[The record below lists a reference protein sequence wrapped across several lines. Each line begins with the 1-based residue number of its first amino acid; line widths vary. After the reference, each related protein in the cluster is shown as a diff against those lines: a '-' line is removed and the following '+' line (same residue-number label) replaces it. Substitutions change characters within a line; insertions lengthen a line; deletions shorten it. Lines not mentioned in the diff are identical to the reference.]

1 MQTLAKI
8 PTTVFTGFLGAGKTS
23 LIQNLLRHAHGRRIA
38 LIVNEFGEVGVDRE
52 LLLGC
57 GDAACG
63 EDDIVEL
70 ANGCICCTVADDF
83 VPTMQRLLAR
93 VPPPEHIVIETSGL
107 ALPKPLLKAFQWP
120 EIRTRVTVDGV
131 IAVVDAAA
139 VRDGL
144 FASAP
149 DALEAQ
155 RAADPAL
162 DHDSP
167 LEELF
172 EEQLGAAD
180 LVVLNKAD
188 LLAEADWPR
197 SKRGASGA
205 APRRSLC
212 PLRPRR
218 TCRRTCWSGSAPRRR
233 AISPRVP
240 RTTTT
245 ARITSTTISKAS
257 TSSVPAV
264 DELDAFVARVQ
275 SMLGRYDVLR
285 LKGFVAVRGKP
296 MRLVLQGV
304 GDRIQHYFDRAWRSD
319 EARGPPRGDR
329 RARAG
334 SGRDRRRAARLV
346 ATGRLAPAQGAD
358 RNSRRR
364 RRGDR
369 PGPDAGR
376 HRRPVGGGYRD
387 RLPRRGPGQAATGRP
402 EPAPRQPPPAR
413 PSLSVDQYV
422 EQVVGRARLV
432 VLRLLGGRSYWP
444 YGLEQV
450 VAVCRAGAIPLAVLP
465 GDDQPDPELRL
476 EHLARGG
483 VPPALAVSGARRFG
497 QRR

>member
-23 LIQNLLRHAHGRRIA
+23 LIQNLLRHADGRRIA
-38 LIVNEFGEVGVDRE
+38 LIINEFGDIGVDRE

-57 GDAACG
+57 GDAACA

-139 VRDGL
+139 VRDGV

-149 DALEAQ
+149 AALEAQ

-188 LLAEADWPR
+188 LLAEADWPAVEAR
-197 SKRGASGA
+197 VRLELRPGIGLVRAAAAVPAEVLIGLGA
-205 APRRSLC
+205 AAEVDLAS
-212 PLRPRR
+212 RP
-218 TCRRTCWSGSAPRRR
+218 SHHDDGEDHEHDDFESFH
-233 AISPRVP
+233 V
-240 RTTTT
+240 
-245 ARITSTTISKAS
+245 
-257 TSSVPAV
+257 SVPAL
-264 DELDAFVARVQ
+264 DDPDAFVARVQ
-275 SMLGRYDVLR
+275 RMLGRYDVLR
-285 LKGFVAVRGKP
+285 LKGFLAVRGKP

-304 GDRIQHYFDRAWRSD
+304 GDRIQHYFDRAWRPD
-319 EARGPPRGDR
+319 EDR
-329 RARAG
+329 EG
-334 SGRDRRRAARLV
+334 
-346 ATGRLAPAQGAD
+346 
-358 RNSRRR
+358 
-364 RRGDR
+364 
-369 PGPDAGR
+369 
-376 HRRPVGGGYRD
+376 
-387 RLPRRGPGQAATGRP
+387 
-402 EPAPRQPPPAR
+402 
-413 PSLSVDQYV
+413 
-422 EQVVGRARLV
+422 RLV
-432 VLRLLGGRSYWP
+432 VIGERGLDRDAIAAALRG
-444 YGLEQV
+444 
-450 VAVCRAGAIPLAVLP
+450 
-465 GDDQPDPELRL
+465 
-476 EHLARGG
+476 
-483 VPPALAVSGARRFG
+483 
-497 QRR
+497 